1 MAQSYL
7 FPMEMEKTASA
18 PVEIDLDG
26 KRVLLVGTA
35 HVSRESAETVE
46 RTISENSSDAVCV
59 ELDAARLEALRQ
71 PDRWRSLDLRAVI
84 RRRQLPTLI
93 ANLILASYQR
103 RLGMGTKT
111 LPGTELLAAVESAER
126 NGVRVELVDRE
137 IRVTLKRVWRLTGLW
152 KKAKLLAALCGAL
165 FEKEQMDED
174 KLRELQDQETL
185 GAMLDEMGEEL
196 PQLKQVLIDERD
208 LVLAERIREC
218 EGKVVVAVVGA
229 GHVPGIRRILREKAR
244 PIDDA
249 LAVPPPSPWGKAVGW
264 AIPLGIVLAVALTAR
279 IDPQAA
285 QEGAAVW
292 ILATGSLC
300 ALGGLVSLAHPLA
313 ILSGFLAA
321 PITTLSPLLGAGY
334 VTGLVQLFVAPPAV
348 SDLEALPDEIGQ
360 PRRWWRNRAL
370 KVFLVFLLTS
380 LGAAAG
386 NLIGTVEIV
395 RRFVGAL

>member
-1 MAQSYL
+1 M
-7 FPMEMEKTASA
+7 PESA
-18 PVEIDLDG
+18 PSPVEIVLPG
-26 KRVLLVGTA
+26 KRVYLVGTA
-35 HVSRESAETVE
+35 HVSRESAEAVR
-46 RTISENSSDAVCV
+46 RTIAERRPDAVCV
-59 ELDAARLEALRQ
+59 ELDPGRLEALRQ

-84 RRRQLPTLI
+84 RKRQLPTLV
-93 ANLILASYQR
+93 ANLVLASYQR
-103 RLGMGTKT
+103 RLGLGTKT
-111 LPGTELLAAVESAER
+111 LPGAELLTAVDEAEKA
-126 NGVRVELVDRE
+126 GVRVELVDRE
-137 IRVTLKRVWRLTGLW
+137 IRVTLKRVWRLTTLW
-152 KKAKLLAALCGAL
+152 KKAKLLAALVGSL
-165 FEKEQMDED
+165 FEKEEMDEE
-174 KLRELQDQETL
+174 KLAKLQERETL
-185 GAMLDEMGEEL
+185 SAMLAEMGEEL
-196 PQLKQVLIDERD
+196 PELKRVLIDERD
-208 LVLAERIREC
+208 LVLAERIRAAEGEC
-218 EGKVVVAVVGA
+218 VVAVVGA
-229 GHVPGIRRILREKAR
+229 GHVPGIRERLAGEAA
-244 PIDDA
+244 PVDDA
-249 LAVPPPSPWGKAVGW
+249 LVVPPPSLWGKAVGW

-279 IDPQAA
+279 LDPQAA
-285 QEGAAVW
+285 EEGAAVW

-360 PRRWWRNRAL
+360 PGRWWKNRAL